1 MTYTFKTDIN
11 CLGCVHQVKPHLD
24 KLEQSQDIEHWNV
37 DLNNDDNLLTVETN
51 NMSREEVEAAVRGAG
66 FKTQLVG

>member
-37 DLNNDDNLLTVETN
+37 DLNNDDHLLTVETN